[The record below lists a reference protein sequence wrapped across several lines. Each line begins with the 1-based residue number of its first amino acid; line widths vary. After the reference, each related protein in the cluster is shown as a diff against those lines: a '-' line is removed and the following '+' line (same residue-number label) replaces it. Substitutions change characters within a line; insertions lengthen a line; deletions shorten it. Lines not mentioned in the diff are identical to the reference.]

1 MRSAV
6 GSRWMVLAVQI
17 WTSIDQYWRE
27 AIRRHRLMARSEQV
41 RTYIYIGLAIACSV
55 GAVALGIN
63 LLTEP
68 KINRGDVGALIAAL
82 GGLLTATSLLWI
94 RYAQK
99 PPTR

>member
-1 MRSAV
+1 
-6 GSRWMVLAVQI
+6 
-17 WTSIDQYWRE
+17 
-27 AIRRHRLMARSEQV
+27 MARSEPI
-41 RTYIYIGLAIACSV
+41 RTFMYIGLAIVCFV
-55 GAVALGIN
+55 GAAASGIS

-68 KINRGDVGALIAAL
+68 EINGGDVGALIAAL

>member
-1 MRSAV
+1 MEE
-6 GSRWMVLAVQI
+6 
-17 WTSIDQYWRE
+17 T
-27 AIRRHRLMARSEQV
+27 MARSEPI
-41 RTYIYIGLAIACSV
+41 RTYMYIGLAMVCFV
-55 GAVALGIN
+55 GAVAVGIN

-68 KINRGDVGALIAAL
+68 EIDRGEGGALVAAL